1 MIVYVDIPKNPE
13 AFLWRPAPNMTRI
26 EDAVGSAIAWP
37 ANKVEL
43 EKIRESQDVGN
54 ASSPSSV
61 STRSN
66 KKCKLLD
73 VDGSREIVAEGRWS
87 SSDPNQVVHF
97 IPLGPNAMRV
107 WVDIAKVPSASLW
120 RQSSELQT
128 IEDAFGTTVAWPA
141 DKVIMS

>member
-1 MIVYVDIPKNPE
+1 MCI
-13 AFLWRPAPNMTRI
+13 ACTTLWRPAPNMTRI

-73 VDGSREIVAEGRWS
+73 VDGSREIVAEGRCS
-87 SSDPNQVVHF
+87 MASRQSYYVLKLCIQVN
-97 IPLGPNAMRV
+97 GGSGASKNMKRAMRLKV
-107 WVDIAKVPSASLW
+107 SSRLCTSAGLQVLSLSMRVFASVDTLI
-120 RQSSELQT
+120 SEV
-128 IEDAFGTTVAWPA
+128 FV
-141 DKVIMS
+141 